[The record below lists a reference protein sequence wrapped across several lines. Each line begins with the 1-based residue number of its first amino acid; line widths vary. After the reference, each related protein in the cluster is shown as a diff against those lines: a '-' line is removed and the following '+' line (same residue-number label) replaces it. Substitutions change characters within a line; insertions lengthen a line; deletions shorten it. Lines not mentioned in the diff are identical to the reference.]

1 MKPTQ
6 EELKRL
12 FRYDPV
18 TGQLR
23 WRVAISNRIRAGA
36 IAGNKNKGYI
46 EVKANGCRFRA
57 HRIIWCLVKGY
68 WPEAID
74 HINRD
79 GTDNRLCNLR
89 EASQTINMQN
99 TSLSKRNKSG
109 VKGVSYDPQR
119 KKWRAYISGRH
130 IGRYHSLQEAKEA
143 RASAEKDRRWGEG
156 GHHAVL

>member
-23 WRVAISNRIRAGA
+23 WRVATSNRIRAGD
-36 IAGNKNKGYI
+36 IAGSKSRGYI
-46 EVKANGCRFRA
+46 AVKVNGYSSRA

-99 TSLSKRNKSG
+99 TNLSKRNKSG
-109 VKGVSYDPQR
+109 VKGVSYDSTR
-119 KKWRAYISGRH
+119 NRWIASIGGRH
-130 IGRYHSLQEAKEA
+130 IGRYHSLQEAEEA
-143 RASAEKDRRWGEG
+143 RASAERDRRWGEG
-156 GHHAVL
+156 GRHAVL